1 MEQLSVN
8 YKLYL
13 KIINFLNRISKME
26 KFKIQIC
33 LKISILRMKISTY
46 SYVRIFILSTPNI
59 HDPKISK
66 IRNLDPS
73 IRNEIQIQ
81 VFEFCQF
88 IFIDIQNLS
97 KSAILK
103 ALIYTDDIYITSY
116 EVKKNIQRRLS
127 PDPRKRYS
135 LVLPLTHK
143 HPPVHAS
150 SLPISFTKYLFRT
163 RARGKREGKRI
174 IRQVT
179 GGKVQPS
186 FHRTILQN
194 FSTNYPPRRDHETR
208 NRGSNINFPNFAY
221 DPSLEY
227 SCCSIVSNASV
238 IQFLCLLPS
247 SLPSSSRQFP

>member
-1 MEQLSVN
+1 M
-8 YKLYL
+8 
-13 KIINFLNRISKME
+13 
-26 KFKIQIC
+26 KF
-33 LKISILRMKISTY
+33 
-46 SYVRIFILSTPNI
+46 
-59 HDPKISK
+59 
-66 IRNLDPS
+66 
-73 IRNEIQIQ
+73 
-81 VFEFCQF
+81 
-88 IFIDIQNLS
+88 
-97 KSAILK
+97 
-103 ALIYTDDIYITSY
+103 
-116 EVKKNIQRRLS
+116 KKNIQQKLS

-135 LVLPLTHK
+135 LVLPLIHK
-143 HPPVHAS
+143 HPSCIHAS
-150 SLPISFTKYLFRT
+150 PLPISFTKYLFRT

-238 IQFLCLLPS
+238 IQFLFLSSFLPRFVCFPETFQGR
-247 SLPSSSRQFP
+247 LIFHPSFDARSNVSTVSFTMRQIMSKMGIVRV